1 MSERLASVRVQ
12 ASSKR
17 TVDAIR
23 AGRSTDRKVDNRD
36 EIGNTTPCHKG
47 KRAMS

>member
-1 MSERLASVRVQ
+1 MSERVASVRVQ

-23 AGRSTDRKVDNRD
+23 AGRAADRKVDNWD
-36 EIGNTTPCHKG
+36 EISNTTPCYKG
-47 KRAMS
+47 KEGNV